1 MTPVSAAKYEQ
12 VFEVMRERIESG
24 NYQPGTRIPSEAF
37 LIQEFGVSRPTVAR
51 AMRDLER
58 RGLVSRRRGA
68 GTYVM
73 HTRSGSKQFGLLIP
87 GLGATEVFEPI
98 CAAMAQVA
106 QRCGH
111 TLLWG
116 AATIGKSTEELQVDK
131 GAIAWELCQQFIRDR
146 VSGVFF
152 APLEMIPD
160 QQSIN
165 ERIAGAFAEAD
176 IPVVLLDR
184 DYVSY
189 PGRSKHD
196 LVGVNNRR
204 VGHAITSHLFDVGCE
219 RLLFVLRPGSANSV
233 HARVAGFTEAFLT
246 HRLPFDIQTV
256 HECEPQDTDYIRA
269 ILRKHRPDG
278 IVCGNDVTAGRLL
291 HTLDEIGVR
300 VPRDLKIA
308 GVDGVPYADLLR
320 VPLTTVRQPFAAIG
334 DAAYHAMLDRIKR
347 PHIATRQIT
356 LDCELVVR
364 ESTSPA
370 E

>member
-1 MTPVSAAKYEQ
+1 MSPISAPKHEQ

-24 NYQPGTRIPSEAF
+24 KYRPGSRIPSEAF

-58 RGLVSRRRGA
+58 RGLVNRRRGA
-68 GTYVM
+68 GTYVS
-73 HTRSGSKQFGLLIP
+73 HAKPGRKQFGLLIP
-87 GLGATEVFEPI
+87 GLGATDVFEPI
-98 CAAMAQVA
+98 CGAMAQVA
-106 QRCGH
+106 QQFGH

-116 AATIGKSTEELQVDK
+116 ATTAGESIEETQVDK
-131 GAIAWELCQQFIRDR
+131 RAIAWDLCQQFIRDR

-160 QQSIN
+160 QDSIN
-165 ERIAGAFAEAD
+165 HRIAGAFAEAN

-184 DYVSY
+184 DYLGY

-204 VGHAITSHLFDVGCE
+204 VGHTITSHLFDVGCK

-233 HARVAGFTEAFLT
+233 NARVAGFTEAFLT
-246 HRLPFDIQTV
+246 HRLPFDIQMV
-256 HECEPQDTDYIRA
+256 HECDPQDIDYVRKM
-269 ILRKHRPDG
+269 LRKHRPDG

-291 HTLDEIGVR
+291 HTLEELGIQ
-300 VPRDLKIA
+300 VPESIKIA

-347 PHIATRQIT
+347 PHIATRHIT

-364 ESTSPA
+364 ASTTSV